1 MNKKHLQENANMPI
15 RASPLQ
21 EVTTDFSLELRELAG
36 GKSQT
41 VVKATV
47 AKAGIVN
54 RNGRYYSKEV
64 YQKAVDEAQADMK
77 AGKLIGLLG
86 HPSWDEP
93 LKGKP
98 ENTAIKWTSLE
109 MSGDDVKAEG
119 ILVGTTAGK
128 EVAALA
134 EAKVAL
140 GLSTNGVGSAKYQK
154 AKELSIEGLD
164 PDTYVA
170 VIQDDYRIATID
182 VVNDP
187 SNIYGQ
193 IAQESENK
201 NMTLEELKAKHAALV
216 EQVKAE
222 ALAGVKPVDNSTE
235 IKALETRLIALET
248 ENKTL
253 KQEQATATRKAI
265 AEAALTE
272 AKLPVLGKSGEI
284 DLDARFKKQ
293 LEQAAISATSDD
305 EAKTEVTAL
314 IAERK
319 ALVGTQKQEAKG
331 NNKPGITANNKPQTS
346 SIAMQLGI

>member
-193 IAQESENK
+193 IAQESENR
-201 NMTLEELKAKHAALV
+201 MTLEELKAKHPAIY

-222 ALAGVKPVDNSTE
+222 GKTEVKPVDNSTE
-235 IKALETRLIALET
+235 IKALEARVIALET

-253 KQEQATATRKAI
+253 KQNEVLAERKAI
-265 AEAALTE
+265 VETALTE

-284 DLDARFKKQ
+284 DLDARFKSR
-293 LEQAAISATSDD
+293 LEQVAISATSDD
-305 EAKTEVTAL
+305 EAKAEVVAL